1 MGITKMTDAN
11 ESRLNRIEDKID
23 KLADAMVLIARTDE
37 KLISMEQKYGAQ
49 YDRMNRLAQKL
60 DDIEKL
66 VESNNQTVV
75 LVNKVVGA
83 IAIAAIGAWAT
94 QYFM

>member
-1 MGITKMTDAN
+1 MGNSMADVN

-37 KLISMEQKYGAQ
+37 KLISMEQKYAAQ
-49 YDRMNRLAQKL
+49 YERMNRFSQKL
-60 DDIEKL
+60 DDIERL
-66 VESNNQTVV
+66 VEANNQTVT